1 MINVK
6 NGLPILEL
14 AHHAKTQS
22 KNQSLESA
30 LQLKKSVLKNNSS
43 MHSFNALMLILSVNH
58 SRSLV
63 ENVSSAFGDSITML
77 PSQSASRLFALSDL
91 CPMISENA

>member
-6 NGLPILEL
+6 NGLSILEL

-30 LQLKKSVLKNNSS
+30 LPLKKSVLKNNSS
-43 MHSFNALMLILSVNH
+43 MHFFNALMLILSVNH
-58 SRSLV
+58 SRSSV
-63 ENVSSAFGDSITML
+63 ENVSSAFGDLITML